1 MNDKLKEITDKAIE
15 MKKNLDMTD
24 LDIAKFIHIEL
35 GKTIYYDNNY
45 SSQQED
51 NGHETK
57 LSINR
62 KENMLKSNTDKTSK
76 MQICKGMAE
85 IYAEILNSVGIE
97 AKSVGTTM
105 KGQTQEVS
113 KNEAK
118 HFYTLFKIGEQ
129 EYIQDFLMESALI
142 LIY

>member
-15 MKKNLDMTD
+15 MKNNLDMTD

-51 NGHETK
+51 NGHETQ

-76 MQICKGMAE
+76 
-85 IYAEILNSVGIE
+85 
-97 AKSVGTTM
+97 T
-105 KGQTQEVS
+105 
-113 KNEAK
+113 
-118 HFYTLFKIGEQ
+118 
-129 EYIQDFLMESALI
+129 
-142 LIY
+142 

>member
-15 MKKNLDMTD
+15 MKNNLDMTD

-35 GKTIYYDNNY
+35 GKTIYYDNSY

-51 NGHETK
+51 NGHETQ

-76 MQICKGMAE
+76 TQICKGMAE

-113 KNEAK
+113 ENEAK
-118 HFYTLFKIGEQ
+118 HFYTLFKTGEQ

>member
-15 MKKNLDMTD
+15 MKNNLDMTD
-24 LDIAKFIHIEL
+24 RDIAKFIHIEL

-51 NGHETK
+51 NGHETQ

-76 MQICKGMAE
+76 M
-85 IYAEILNSVGIE
+85 
-97 AKSVGTTM
+97 
-105 KGQTQEVS
+105 
-113 KNEAK
+113 
-118 HFYTLFKIGEQ
+118 
-129 EYIQDFLMESALI
+129 
-142 LIY
+142 

>member
-1 MNDKLKEITDKAIE
+1 
-15 MKKNLDMTD
+15 MTD

-51 NGHETK
+51 NGHEAQ

-76 MQICKGMAE
+76 M
-85 IYAEILNSVGIE
+85 
-97 AKSVGTTM
+97 
-105 KGQTQEVS
+105 
-113 KNEAK
+113 
-118 HFYTLFKIGEQ
+118 
-129 EYIQDFLMESALI
+129 
-142 LIY
+142 